1 MFLPSF
7 VRLFLPSFL
16 PSLFVYLFICFSSLL
31 ISCFSCF
38 CCCCYYCHL
47 SIIIIIILSFLY
59 LTNSFALRVYAGVAE
74 WSKAIVSGTI
84 LLFEGAGSNPA
95 SCILGREWKENA
107 HESRALNYTK
117 MNVSIFFLKYFVRWM
132 IKWIKMGMF
141 SLLSLSLLLLL
152 LLSSLLFEVG

>member
-1 MFLPSF
+1 MHTFACSFVPSF
-7 VRLFLPSFL
+7 VRSFL

-95 SCILGREWKENA
+95 SCILGRKHNENA
-107 HESRALNYTK
+107 ENCVIVKYIKGIWCCCCH
-117 MNVSIFFLKYFVRWM
+117 IFFHK
-132 IKWIKMGMF
+132 
-141 SLLSLSLLLLL
+141 
-152 LLSSLLFEVG
+152 